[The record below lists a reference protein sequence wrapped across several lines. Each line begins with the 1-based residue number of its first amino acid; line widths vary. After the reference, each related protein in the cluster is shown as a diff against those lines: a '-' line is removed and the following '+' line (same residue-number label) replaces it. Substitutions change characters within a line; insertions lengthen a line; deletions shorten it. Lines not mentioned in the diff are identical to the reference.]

1 MPLRPPLLLLAAA
14 LLLLGTPAQ
23 KFPKRLKLPK
33 EGKSERQ
40 KSSERAELLKALSSL
55 ISEAKEERGG
65 KSDATFSSTGDYDDF
80 RRSRFNNDE
89 RGGRQEE
96 DFDLEYD
103 VYDDYSEDSE
113 AERQGVGN
121 PGGREYFTFIRSCVN
136 SPRKSIIYYT
146 TSFCLGSS
154 FSPLEE
160 CETTGFETR
169 LREEC
174 EEVTE
179 EECNPVTIT
188 E

>member
-14 LLLLGTPAQ
+14 LLLLGTAAQ

-65 KSDATFSSTGDYDDF
+65 KSDATFSSTDDYDDF

-121 PGGREYFTFIRSCVN
+121 PGGREYFTFIRTCVN
-136 SPRKSIIYYT
+136 SP
-146 TSFCLGSS
+146 
-154 FSPLEE
+154 
-160 CETTGFETR
+160 
-169 LREEC
+169 
-174 EEVTE
+174 
-179 EECNPVTIT
+179 
-188 E
+188 